1 MATRMQRLVRA
12 FLRRHRA
19 AKTLVRAARNLL
31 SKKVWSTA
39 LVLGST
45 SVDEPYYALWLS
57 RGTASVSC
65 IQRRKRGFLKL
76 DSATSRVLNAL
87 HEFRSSKS
95 RTKDW
100 EFAALEVLGQVE
112 VVEEST
118 SLQLTIPPE
127 YTLGKALHRSESL
140 AQVNKT
146 KPSKRTPTVLEA
158 AAALSI
164 PDLLDSL
171 HDGRDV
177 NERDATGQS
186 PLHVAITSLNVDS
199 SKVHDVVGVLLD
211 HGADVNAKDFDGG
224 YTALHHACAKNQCG
238 ACEALLEAA
247 QERHIPLNISS
258 YDGMYPLHVLAI
270 LGHVECACVLQQGDP
285 AWDVNVRDAEGRS
298 PLHLAIA
305 YNHSTFVTYLLE
317 MGATPDARDGLSRTP
332 LHYAVECKVG
342 LEMVSSLRKFKVD
355 LNAADERGDTAL
367 HWAAHSGH
375 QKLVNHLVNLGA
387 DTTLQNT
394 DWETPAQLAAANGHE
409 GCVAIFARSSKKHP
423 IPSHAASPSVSSY
436 VSMGYTYDTGAADS
450 SNGIP
455 EDSSSGTVG
464 AVAADVPPEALQW
477 VYDEYGGCYD
487 TATGTY
493 WSPDG
498 QGGFYNATEPCATT
512 TFTASESAIYDSNNY
527 CYSAPDKTEA
537 WQSDAEN
544 AKAWADYY
552 ASQDPATAA
561 GDAYFQPHEQSETV
575 EAAVAPHSLAHLDGA
590 DDSLQWNHRVESR
603 PSDEWTEPWI
613 RDDEYLIDGVPHLS
627 HRDASMPSSH
637 DSSSVLALRQSN
649 PAQSDEE
656 EGLVTDADVPDMKSG
671 AQETNRSDTGT
682 DEQGQTSQTRSSRGR
697 ATATGGRVASI
708 KNITA
713 HPPLQAINMSH
724 SPQREVKSVGGACD
738 PVEGSKVV
746 VVDRAKSPVH
756 ESDVDEDEGAKA
768 RKHPSDF
775 HGRSSPIK
783 TLHDADRPFRGD
795 LNESAMQTSVSMT
808 DGLSRSHD
816 SDSYLAGDAL
826 LSLRTE
832 EVDVQHDSIPSR
844 AVPSRQGN
852 TVDIDAPV
860 AGTSQ
865 TFGGGIVDLREFD
878 QTPDE
883 DAQCDVPWTAPLSEL
898 SPLDS
903 NDGMGTG
910 QSMARVHELPLEA
923 TDTASTEIDDSTY
936 LSANDSSIDREND
949 GSAIDTAATATVPVP
964 RAFETVVARDG
975 DPVVDATIDQELV
988 DDGVSNQGWS
998 DEWAAY
1004 YGVSVATGD
1013 IEAGP
1018 APTYPGAFAADGT
1031 YKLQN
1036 AAFEA
1041 NSTRSDSLAHH
1052 HATEQGGGVTDAAA
1066 WAEYYASLAA
1076 RDEYTINQDG
1086 SGDVVLTKPLDSDDY
1101 SMVQEGHDIHLDEYM
1116 LHVPQLDTHRSTS
1129 TLTTSHH
1136 SVATDH
1142 PKTVRFADQD
1152 DDGDVSAVDIDNMT
1166 GSVPSER

>member
-177 NERDATGQS
+177 NERDVRS
-186 PLHVAITSLNVDS
+186 HVEQLEQLVD
-199 SKVHDVVGVLLD
+199 VGASALRLD
-211 HGADVNAKDFDGG
+211 TVDNKG

-317 MGATPDARDGLSRTP
+317 MGATPDARDGLSR
-332 LHYAVECKVG
+332 
-342 LEMVSSLRKFKVD
+342 
-355 LNAADERGDTAL
+355 
-367 HWAAHSGH
+367 H

-724 SPQREVKSVGGACD
+724 SPQREVKSVG
-738 PVEGSKVV
+738 
-746 VVDRAKSPVH
+746 
-756 ESDVDEDEGAKA
+756 
-768 RKHPSDF
+768 
-775 HGRSSPIK
+775 
-783 TLHDADRPFRGD
+783 
-795 LNESAMQTSVSMT
+795 
-808 DGLSRSHD
+808 
-816 SDSYLAGDAL
+816 
-826 LSLRTE
+826 
-832 EVDVQHDSIPSR
+832 
-844 AVPSRQGN
+844 
-852 TVDIDAPV
+852 
-860 AGTSQ
+860 
-865 TFGGGIVDLREFD
+865 
-878 QTPDE
+878 
-883 DAQCDVPWTAPLSEL
+883 
-898 SPLDS
+898 
-903 NDGMGTG
+903 
-910 QSMARVHELPLEA
+910 
-923 TDTASTEIDDSTY
+923 
-936 LSANDSSIDREND
+936 
-949 GSAIDTAATATVPVP
+949 
-964 RAFETVVARDG
+964 AFETVVARDG

-1142 PKTVRFADQD
+1142 PKISVFFMSMAMVMGPTPPGTGVMAPATSFAL
-1152 DDGDVSAVDIDNMT
+1152 A
-1166 GSVPSER
+1166 